1 MSVIHAED
9 TTVASN
15 SQEFS
20 TSFLGGA
27 EGDHLEVAFF
37 WKDQIISVSQYL
49 DAVEVGD
56 DPDLHDIVAPGLD
69 FPQPLVD
76 GRVLTVHESMTTYI
90 NDDEYVWTLPDFIHE
105 GIARPISGGW
115 YEIDLGQN
123 YRAQVI
129 WDDYM
134 FLVRFSD
141 QLVADKTIGFDRD
154 PVPFV
159 SISAFTHILM
169 LMLIFTIPESAGALE
184 LDGHLANDRF
194 VQMALE
200 PEQHEPLKPDW
211 LDKGDDSKASAA
223 HAGEEG
229 QAGDP
234 EETATG
240 KKLAIKGPTDNEDIE
255 IKKLRD
261 QQIAMNA
268 GIAGS
273 FEAQLASTLGTG
285 TESIGSDAQHA
296 VGNLDG
302 RDVGASAGFGGL
314 GVTGGRH
321 GGGGIKE
328 GSLGIAR
335 VNTKGKHSGDGRYGD
350 GHTMD
355 DRDATVPGE
364 VVPQPFKFEGSL
376 DREIIKRVIRK
387 NRRALKACYEPELQK
402 NKRLSGEVVVKFTIS
417 GQGNVI
423 SARTESTTLKNA
435 KVESCVN
442 KRIRRFIFPEPNGGG
457 LVVVRYPF
465 RFSAN

>member
-1 MSVIHAED
+1 MSVIYAED

-20 TSFLGGA
+20 TSFLGGVD
-27 EGDHLEVAFF
+27 GDHLEVAFF
-37 WKDQIISVSQYL
+37 WKDQILSVSQYA
-49 DAVEVGD
+49 DAVKVGD
-56 DPDLHDIVAPGLD
+56 DPECHDIIAPGLD
-69 FPQPLVD
+69 FPKPLIANH
-76 GRVLTVHESMTTYI
+76 VLTVHESMTTYI
-90 NDDEYVWTLPDFIHE
+90 NNDAYVWTLDDFIAE
-105 GIARPISGGW
+105 GHARSLGRGW
-115 YEIDLGQN
+115 FELDLGQQ

-129 WDDYM
+129 WDDFM
-134 FLVRFSD
+134 FLVRYSD
-141 QLVADKTIGFDRD
+141 RLAANKAIGFDRD
-154 PVPFV
+154 PIPFV
-159 SISAFTHILM
+159 GVSAFTHILM
-169 LMLIFTIPESAGALE
+169 LMLIFAIPENAGALE

-194 VQMALE
+194 VQLALE

-211 LDKGDDSKASAA
+211 LDSSEDSQASAA

-234 EETATG
+234 EETKT
-240 KKLAIKGPTDNEDIE
+240 KRRLAIKGPTDNEDIQ

-261 QQIAMNA
+261 QQIAMSA
-268 GIAGS
+268 GIAGT
-273 FEAQLASTLGTG
+273 FEAQLASTLGTSDA
-285 TESIGSDAQHA
+285 SIGADAQHA

-314 GVTGGRH
+314 GVTVGRH
-321 GGGGIKE
+321 GGGGIVE
-328 GSLGIAR
+328 GSLGLTR
-335 VNTKGKHSGDGRYGD
+335 VATKGRHTGDGRYGK
-350 GHTMD
+350 GHQME
-355 DRDATVPGE
+355 DREATTPGE
-364 VVPQPFKFEGSL
+364 VIPQPPTLYGSL
-376 DREIIKRVIRK
+376 DREIVKRVIRK
-387 NRRALKACYEPELQK
+387 QRRALKACYEAELQK
-402 NKRLSGEVVVKFTIS
+402 NRRLSGEVVVKFTIS